1 MVGHHLAVAPNHD
14 PVGVGA
20 DLHRPPRRLGRHRV
34 AVAVEL
40 DETGGLRTVLR
51 ARPISR
57 AIVFT
62 PLPRAKCSRR
72 IFATVSNTNT
82 PVSIRAPQAAD
93 PAIKASRTGG
103 NFGRRYPSWPSPL
116 VAQAIRRLAKKSSS
130 TDEFWPPHATNS
142 SVSRNRCTRAAPWI
156 W

>member
-40 DETGGLRTVLR
+40 DQTGGLRSVLR

-103 NFGRRYPSWPSPL
+103 QFWTPISQL
-116 VAQAIRRLAKKSSS
+116 AVAACRASNPTVGKKVVK
-130 TDEFWPPHATNS
+130 H
-142 SVSRNRCTRAAPWI
+142 R
-156 W
+156 